1 MHDIL
6 CIISSV
12 CVSWEALPCDNDQVF
27 NISSIEFLNFD
38 QMLYILYI
46 LCIYTIYISSA
57 MVGFTPYNAEQP
69 LLGIEFF
76 YLLLA
81 CPTANFEP
89 LSKGQPH

>member
-1 MHDIL
+1 
-6 CIISSV
+6 
-12 CVSWEALPCDNDQVF
+12 
-27 NISSIEFLNFD
+27 
-38 QMLYILYI
+38 
-46 LCIYTIYISSA
+46 